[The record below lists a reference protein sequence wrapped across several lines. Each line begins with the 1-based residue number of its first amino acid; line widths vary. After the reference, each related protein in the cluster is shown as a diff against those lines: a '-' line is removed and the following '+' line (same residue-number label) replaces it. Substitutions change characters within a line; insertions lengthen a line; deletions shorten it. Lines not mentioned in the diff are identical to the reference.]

1 MLPLG
6 LGPAALFGDWT
17 DEVVSYF
24 LHKGDGLGRDPTV
37 AGGRELGDPT
47 SLRPWAGGIVA
58 QVLLTSVTLQLGAEP
73 RERNG

>member
-58 QVLLTSVTLQLGAEP
+58 QVLINISNTAVGS
-73 RERNG
+73 